1 MLKTLL
7 LHTYLILY
15 ENIKDT
21 ANFIIK
27 CLQTMVIIINHINN
41 KINKNCIILIYYII
55 LLIYIYIF
63 IYIKGDLEE

>member
-1 MLKTLL
+1 ML

-27 CLQTMVIIINHINN
+27 YLQTMVIIINHITN

-55 LLIYIYIF
+55 LLIYIYIYIF